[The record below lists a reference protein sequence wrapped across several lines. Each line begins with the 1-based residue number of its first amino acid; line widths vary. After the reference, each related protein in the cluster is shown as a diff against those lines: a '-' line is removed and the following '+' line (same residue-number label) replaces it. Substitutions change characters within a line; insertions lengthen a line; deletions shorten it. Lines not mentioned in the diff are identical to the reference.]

1 MKQYA
6 VIHCQKGKGSGGG
19 QGYHIDRD
27 TEHAHTF
34 GQVDPTRRILNR
46 EFAPDKFTQL
56 SMPEAIA
63 TRIKEGYTSNRAIR
77 ADTVR
82 YVDTVMS
89 ESHEQMKELEKTA
102 KLPNGP
108 SRAKIG
114 RGYVWERKH
123 SSLHATHG
131 RANPAYSLRFCSNYR
146 RRTPFSQRDFI
157 QENLSLAQDRYG
169 EMMKPLAL
177 KEEKKEV

>member
-27 TEHAHTF
+27 PNT
-34 GQVDPTRRILNR
+34 PTPSDRSTRPRRILNR

-63 TRIKEGYTSNRAIR
+63 VRIKEGYTSNRAIR

-82 YVDTVMS
+82 YVDTIMS
-89 ESHEQMKELEKTA
+89 GSHEQMKELEKTDRS
-102 KLPNGP
+102 PNGP
-108 SRAKIG
+108 SRAK
-114 RGYVWERKH
+114 
-123 SSLHATHG
+123 SLLKT
-131 RANPAYSLRFCSNYR
+131 C
-146 RRTPFSQRDFI
+146 
-157 QENLSLAQDRYG
+157 LA
-169 EMMKPLAL
+169 
-177 KEEKKEV
+177 KKT